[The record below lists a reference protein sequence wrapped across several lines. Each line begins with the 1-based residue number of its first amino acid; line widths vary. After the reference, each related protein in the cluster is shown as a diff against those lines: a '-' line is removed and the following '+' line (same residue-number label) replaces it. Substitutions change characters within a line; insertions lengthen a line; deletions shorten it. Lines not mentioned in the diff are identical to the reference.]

1 MTSKTLA
8 QIDNL
13 MEDLE
18 PESLR
23 FHVLDAVKRFKGNW
37 LELGRFVSVVESE
50 GVFRDWG
57 FGTFESYCT
66 RELKLKR
73 PTVVKLLN
81 SFRFLKK
88 EEPDFLSSALSA
100 GEKASLPDYES
111 VNILR
116 QARAKKAITGEDY
129 HQLRSAVFEDEVP
142 AKEVGRQYRGFLQ
155 SAREAAL
162 DPEEAYLRK
171 RKESLKRVLG
181 SLRNIRTN
189 VELSHL
195 LPAPGLETLKK
206 LISQVED
213 ELSGEGRGGSA

>member
-1 MTSKTLA
+1 MTSKTLTE
-8 QIDNL
+8 IDSL

-37 LELGRFVSVVESE
+37 LELGRFVSAVEKQ

-57 FGTFESYCT
+57 FATFDSYCT

-88 EEPDFLSSALSA
+88 EEPEFLSTALSA
-100 GEKASLPDYES
+100 GEKPPLPDYES

-129 HQLRSAVFEDEVP
+129 ARLRSAVFEDEVP
-142 AKEVGRQYRGFLQ
+142 AKEVGQQYRGLLQ
-155 SAREAAL
+155 TAREAAL

-171 RKESLKRVLG
+171 RKEALKRVLG
-181 SLRNIRTN
+181 SLRTIRNT

-195 LPAPGLETLKK
+195 LPAPGLEALKN
-206 LISQVED
+206 LISRVED
-213 ELSGEGRGGSA
+213 ELTG

>member
-1 MTSKTLA
+1 MTSKTLDE
-8 QIDNL
+8 IDNL

-37 LELGRFVSVVESE
+37 LELGRFVSAVEKQ
-50 GVFRDWG
+50 GIFRDWG
-57 FGTFESYCT
+57 FVTFDSYCT

-88 EEPDFLSSALSA
+88 EEPEFLSTALSA
-100 GEKASLPDYES
+100 GEKPPLPDYES

-129 HQLRSAVFEDEVP
+129 ARLRSAVFEDEVP
-142 AKEVGRQYRGFLQ
+142 AKEVGQQYRGLLQ
-155 SAREAAL
+155 TAREAAL

-171 RKESLKRVLG
+171 RKEALKRVLG
-181 SLRNIRTN
+181 SLRTIRNT

-195 LPAPGLETLKK
+195 LPAPGLESLKN

-213 ELSGEGRGGSA
+213 ELTG

>member
-8 QIDNL
+8 EIDSL

-37 LELGRFVSVVESE
+37 LELGRFVSAVEKQ

-57 FGTFESYCT
+57 FATFDSYCT

-88 EEPDFLSSALSA
+88 EEPEFLSTALSA
-100 GEKASLPDYES
+100 GEKPPLPDYES

-129 HQLRSAVFEDEVP
+129 ARLRSAVFEDEVP
-142 AKEVGRQYRGFLQ
+142 AKEVGQQYRGLLQ
-155 SAREAAL
+155 TAREAAL

-171 RKESLKRVLG
+171 RKEALKRVLG
-181 SLRNIRTN
+181 SLRTIRNT

-195 LPAPGLETLKK
+195 LPAPGLESLKN
-206 LISQVED
+206 LIAQVEN
-213 ELSGEGRGGSA
+213 ELTG

>member
-1 MTSKTLA
+1 MTSKILSEIETLM
-8 QIDNL
+8 DV
-13 MEDLE
+13 LE

-37 LELGRFVSVVESE
+37 LELGRFVSVVEKK
-50 GVFRDWG
+50 GAFRDWG
-57 FGTFESYCT
+57 FATFESYCT

-100 GEKASLPDYES
+100 GEKAELPDYES

-116 QARAKKAITGEDY
+116 QARAKKAISGEDY
-129 HQLRSAVFEDEVP
+129 TRLRSAVFEEEVP
-142 AKEVGRQYRGFLQ
+142 AKELGRHYRGLLQ

-162 DPEEAYLRK
+162 DPEEAFLLK
-171 RKESLKRVLG
+171 RKESLKRILG
-181 SLRNIRTN
+181 SLRTIKNT
-189 VELSHL
+189 VELSRL
-195 LPAPGLETLKK
+195 LPAPGVETLKK

-213 ELSGEGRGGSA
+213 ELTG

>member
-1 MTSKTLA
+1 MSSKTLA
-8 QIDNL
+8 EIDNL

-37 LELGRFVSVVESE
+37 LELGRFVSAVEKQ

-57 FGTFESYCT
+57 FATFDSYCT

-88 EEPDFLSSALSA
+88 EEPEFLSTALST
-100 GEKASLPDYES
+100 GENPPLPDYES

-129 HQLRSAVFEDEVP
+129 ARLRSAVFEDEVP
-142 AKEVGRQYRGFLQ
+142 AREVGQQYRGLLQ
-155 SAREAAL
+155 TAREAAL

-171 RKESLKRVLG
+171 RKEALKRVLG
-181 SLRNIRTN
+181 SLRTIRNT

-195 LPAPGLETLKK
+195 LPAPGIEALKN
-206 LISQVED
+206 LISRVED
-213 ELSGEGRGGSA
+213 ELTG

>member
-1 MTSKTLA
+1 MTTKTLSE
-8 QIDNL
+8 IETL
-13 MEDLE
+13 MVGLD

-37 LELGRFVSVVESE
+37 LELGRFVSVVEE
-50 GVFRDWG
+50 RGAFRDWG
-57 FGTFESYCT
+57 FATFESYCT

-73 PTVVKLLN
+73 LTVVKLLN

-100 GEKASLPDYES
+100 GEKAELPDYES

-129 HQLRSAVFEDEVP
+129 ARLRSAVFADEVP
-142 AKEVGRQYRGFLQ
+142 AREVGRQYRGLLQ

-162 DPEEAYLRK
+162 DPEEAFLRK
-171 RKESLKRVLG
+171 RQESLKRLLG
-181 SLRNIRTN
+181 SLRTIKNTI
-189 VELSHL
+189 ELSHL
-195 LPAPGLETLKK
+195 LPASGLDTLKK
-206 LISQVED
+206 LISQVEE
-213 ELSGEGRGGSA
+213 ELTGE

>member
-8 QIDNL
+8 EIDNL

-37 LELGRFVSVVESE
+37 LELGRFVSAVEKQ

-57 FGTFESYCT
+57 FATFDSYCT

-88 EEPDFLSSALSA
+88 EET
-100 GEKASLPDYES
+100 E
-111 VNILR
+111 
-116 QARAKKAITGEDY
+116 AKT
-129 HQLRSAVFEDEVP
+129 
-142 AKEVGRQYRGFLQ
+142 
-155 SAREAAL
+155 
-162 DPEEAYLRK
+162 
-171 RKESLKRVLG
+171 
-181 SLRNIRTN
+181 
-189 VELSHL
+189 LSH
-195 LPAPGLETLKK
+195 
-206 LISQVED
+206 
-213 ELSGEGRGGSA
+213 R